1 LAYESQTAAQSAMI
15 GIDTNVLLRWLLY
28 PEDGDIGSTPAEID
42 LVERT
47 INARDAE
54 FFVNAIVIAETT
66 WILEQK
72 LKLSRADVCE
82 VVDRLQ
88 YSVNIT
94 VGDSAAVDEA
104 RQIYETANIGFA
116 DCLIGRINSRAG
128 CSYTLTFDKK
138 AGRQAGFRNINTKD

>member
-1 LAYESQTAAQSAMI
+1 MI

-28 PEDGDIGSTPAEID
+28 PEDGDIGSSPAEID

-47 INARDAE
+47 INAKDAE
-54 FFVNAIVIAETT
+54 FFVNAIVVAETT

-72 LKLSRADVCE
+72 LKLPRAGICD
-82 VVDRLQ
+82 VVDRLL

-94 VGDSAAVDEA
+94 VGDSAAVNEA
-104 RQIYETANIGFA
+104 RQVYETANIGFA
-116 DCLIGRINSRAG
+116 DCLIAQMNRRAG

-138 AGRQAGFRNINTKD
+138 AGRHTGFRNIITKD

>member
-1 LAYESQTAAQSAMI
+1 MI

-28 PEDGDIGSTPAEID
+28 PEDGDIGSSPAEID

-47 INARDAE
+47 INAKDAE
-54 FFVNAIVIAETT
+54 FFVNAIVVAETT

-72 LKLSRADVCE
+72 LKLPRAGICD
-82 VVDRLQ
+82 VVDRLL

-94 VGDSAAVDEA
+94 VGDSAAVNEA
-104 RQIYETANIGFA
+104 RQVYETANIGFA
-116 DCLIGRINSRAG
+116 DCLIAQMNRRAG

-138 AGRQAGFRNINTKD
+138 AGRHTGFRNINTKD